1 MQAFDSI
8 KRFARRSRGADGGFS
23 LVEVLIAMSILSVG
37 LLALAQMQITAMQ
50 MNRANSNRAEAEI
63 IAQERMEN
71 VINAPW
77 VTTGGVPGVATLA
90 GTFPLLRNSITYNV
104 TTTVGAIVNLTR
116 PVQVRVT
123 YNDGKDRAVTFNTT
137 KSQAEDPV

>member
-50 MNRANSNRAEAEI
+50 MNRANLNRAEAEI

-71 VINAPW
+71 VINATWPN
-77 VTTGGVPGVATLA
+77 VGGLA